1 MPKLFNVA
9 TNKQGLI
16 VYGGEASSDY
26 GIVVGDAPSFDKP
39 IRRAEVYNVQGR
51 NGSIVFQD
59 GSFDDVTRS
68 YKVWFAEDNGDLADK
83 TYALSGWLYSKT
95 GYQRLEDSFEPDIF
109 RLGYFNGSGELTNEM
124 MQYGEA
130 TLSFVCRPERFLKSG
145 EQPLTVTNGDKL
157 NNPTRF
163 DAKPLLHVEGSGT
176 VTITIAGVTIT
187 ITGLVD
193 YINID
198 CDRMNAYR
206 LETENKNSM
215 VSGTFPKLVPG
226 SNTIATTGTVSKL
239 VITPRFFTI

>member
-1 MPKLFNVA
+1 M
-9 TNKQGLI
+9 
-16 VYGGEASSDY
+16 
-26 GIVVGDAPSFDKP
+26 
-39 IRRAEVYNVQGR
+39 
-51 NGSIVFQD
+51 
-59 GSFDDVTRS
+59 
-68 YKVWFAEDNGDLADK
+68 
-83 TYALSGWLYSKT
+83 
-95 GYQRLEDSFEPDIF
+95 
-109 RLGYFNGSGELTNEM
+109 
-124 MQYGEA
+124 
-130 TLSFVCRPERFLKSG
+130 
-145 EQPLTVTNGDKL
+145 

-206 LETENKNSM
+206 LATENKNSM

-239 VITPRFFTI
+239 VITPRFFSI